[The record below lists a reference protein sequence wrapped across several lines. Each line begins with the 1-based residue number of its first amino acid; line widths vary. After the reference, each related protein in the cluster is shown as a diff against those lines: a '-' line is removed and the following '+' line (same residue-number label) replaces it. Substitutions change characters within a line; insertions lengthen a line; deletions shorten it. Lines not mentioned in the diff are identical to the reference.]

1 MKNQLAF
8 RNTKFNPVIHNNQI
22 WLTGKELAQ
31 ALNYKNT
38 KSIANL
44 FNENEDEFTPAMSLV
59 IESVTNGINGSQRRI
74 KVRVFSLRGAHLI
87 AMFARTEVAKEF
99 RKWVLDIL
107 DHEVS
112 KTTPDITPIVSKPQ
126 THTITLSDEEFCS
139 LCYLWSVSDKMRRDA
154 KEMYPALLALG
165 SKYAG
170 RVYDAGHEFNYTLNN
185 AQKALARES
194 MTIERSQRISQNWQ
208 RILPHLRD
216 IKH

>member
-1 MKNQLAF
+1 MTTQLAF
-8 RNTKFNPVIHNNQI
+8 HETKFNPIVHNNQVF
-22 WLTGKELAQ
+22 LTSKELAA
-31 ALNYKNT
+31 ALKYATT
-38 KSIANL
+38 KSVTDIYN
-44 FNENEDEFTPAMSLV
+44 NNSDEFTQGMSLV
-59 IESVTNGINGSQRRI
+59 VESTTNGINGSQRRI

-154 KEMYPALLALG
+154 KEMYQHYWRLALNMQD
-165 SKYAG
+165 
-170 RVYDAGHEFNYTLNN
+170 V
-185 AQKALARES
+185 S
-194 MTIERSQRISQNWQ
+194 MTQDMSSTIR
-208 RILPHLRD
+208 
-216 IKH
+216 

>member
-1 MKNQLAF
+1 MTTQLAF
-8 RNTKFNPVIHNNQI
+8 HEIKFNPIVHNNQVF
-22 WLTGKELAQ
+22 LTSKELAA
-31 ALNYKNT
+31 ALKYATT
-38 KSIANL
+38 KSVTDIYN
-44 FNENEDEFTPAMSLV
+44 NNSDEFTQGMSLV
-59 IESVTNGINGSQRRI
+59 VESTTNGINGSQRRI

-112 KTTPDITPIVSKPQ
+112 KTIPDITPIVSKPQ

-139 LCYLWSVSDKMRRDA
+139 LCYLWSTADKMRTDA
-154 KEMYPALLALG
+154 KKLYPILVDLG

-170 RVYDAGHEFNYTLNN
+170 RFYDIGYEFNYTLNN

-194 MTIERSQRISQNWQ
+194 MHIENQQRISQNWQ

-216 IKH
+216 VKH

>member
-112 KTTPDITPIVSKPQ
+112 KTISDITPIVSKPQ

-139 LCYLWSVSDKMRRDA
+139 LCYLWSTADKMRTDA
-154 KEMYPALLALG
+154 KKLYPILVA
-165 SKYAG
+165 
-170 RVYDAGHEFNYTLNN
+170 F
-185 AQKALARES
+185 
-194 MTIERSQRISQNWQ
+194 TILDTSSTT
-208 RILPHLRD
+208 HLTMHR
-216 IKH
+216 KP

>member
-22 WLTGKELAQ
+22 WLTGKELGQ